1 MLPNGM
7 GYANRIIISEKLTL
21 LSRFQYIVGLDQ
33 NGREAFLQA
42 LQNPE
47 LKVTTKKKPTE
58 LVVGF

>member
-33 NGREAFLQA
+33 NDREAFLQT
-42 LQNPE
+42 LQNPK
-47 LKVTTKKKPTE
+47 LKVTTKKSQRS
-58 LVVGF
+58 L